1 MILAAALLAVLAA
14 IALLL
19 VRALRGPTTFDR
31 LLAANSIGN
40 GAILVLALFGFLTDR
55 PEFLDLGLTYALLNY
70 VGAFAV
76 LKFFRQGSLGADTD
90 SAAKGAKARQAL

>member
-1 MILAAALLAVLAA
+1 MIAAALLAVLAA
-14 IALLL
+14 MALVV

-40 GAILVLALFGFLTDR
+40 GAILVLALFGFLTGR

-70 VGAFAV
+70 VGIFAV
-76 LKFFRQGSLGADTD
+76 LKFFRHGSLGAE
-90 SAAKGAKARQAL
+90 AEAERR